1 MTRKEYQNIIAPIFP
16 RMYRVALALTADA
29 DEACDLTQETLLKLW
44 TGRDRL
50 AGAANPEAYCM
61 AALRNRFYDMARS
74 RSCDGLAVAVS
85 DDMPLADSA
94 AGDGDIVGIRSDLD
108 LALKLMTSLPEAQQR
123 VVRLSSV
130 GGCSNDEIAELTG
143 FSPANVRTLL
153 SRGRKRIRELFI
165 KYSE

>member
-1 MTRKEYQNIIAPIFP
+1 MTRKEYQNIIAGIYPL
-16 RMYRVALALTADA
+16 MYRVALALTDNA

-61 AALRNRFYDMARS
+61 AALRNRFYDMARA

-85 DDMPLADSA
+85 EDMPLADNVA
-94 AGDGDIVGIRSDLD
+94 GDIVGIRSDLD
-108 LALKLMTSLPEAQQR
+108 LALKLMASLPEAQQR

>member
-1 MTRKEYQNIIAPIFP
+1 
-16 RMYRVALALTADA
+16 MYRVALALTADA

-50 AGAANPEAYCM
+50 AGAAKPEAYCM
-61 AALRNRFYDMARS
+61 AALRNRFYDMARA

-85 DDMPLADSA
+85 EDMPLADNVA
-94 AGDGDIVGIRSDLD
+94 GDIVGIRSDLD
-108 LALKLMTSLPEAQQR
+108 LALKLMASLPEAQQR

>member
-1 MTRKEYQNIIAPIFP
+1 
-16 RMYRVALALTADA
+16 
-29 DEACDLTQETLLKLW
+29 
-44 TGRDRL
+44 
-50 AGAANPEAYCM
+50 
-61 AALRNRFYDMARS
+61 MARA

-85 DDMPLADSA
+85 EDMPLADNVA
-94 AGDGDIVGIRSDLD
+94 GDIVGIRSDLD
-108 LALKLMTSLPEAQQR
+108 LALKLMASLPEAQQR